1 MKIWAKTRA
10 NGDHNSHNIVHAVV
24 GFRELGAEIVK

>member
-10 NGDHNSHNIVHAVV
+10 NGGYHSHNIAHAIV
-24 GFRELGAEIVK
+24 GFREIGAEIVR

>member
-10 NGDHNSHNIVHAVV
+10 NRDYHYHNIAHVAV
-24 GFRELGAEIVK
+24 GFRELGAEIVR